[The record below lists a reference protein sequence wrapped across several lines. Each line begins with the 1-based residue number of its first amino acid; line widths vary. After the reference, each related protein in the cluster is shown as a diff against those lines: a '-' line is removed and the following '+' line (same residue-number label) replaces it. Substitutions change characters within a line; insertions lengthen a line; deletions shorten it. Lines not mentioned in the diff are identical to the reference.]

1 MTIRIVGAALL
12 ILGCGSVGFQ
22 MAAAHVREERILRQL
37 LRLLDYMECELQYH
51 LTPLPEL
58 CRQAAEQ
65 EAGVLKGVFLRLAE
79 ELDNQMSPDV
89 GRCMGYVLGRQQNL
103 PPKTKKLLRLMGNSL
118 GKFDLQGQIKGLES
132 LRGECRRELKAL
144 EAGRA
149 SRLREYKTLGLCAG
163 AALAILFI

>member
-1 MTIRIVGAALL
+1 MTIRIVGAVLL

-37 LRLLDYMECELQYH
+37 LRILDYMECELQYH

-65 EAGVLKGVFLRLAE
+65 EAGALKGVFSRLAE

-89 GRCMGYVLGRQQNL
+89 GRCMSYVLGRQQNL
-103 PPKTKKLLRLMGNSL
+103 PPKAKKLLRLMGSSL

-132 LRGECRRELKAL
+132 LRAECRRELKAL

>member
-1 MTIRIVGAALL
+1 MSLKVIGAFVLVMS
-12 ILGCGSVGFQ
+12 CGGVGFQ

-37 LRLLDYMECELQYH
+37 LRILDYMECELQYH

-65 EAGVLKGVFLRLAE
+65 EAGVLRQVFCQLAQ

-89 GRCMGYVLGRQQNL
+89 GRCMNHVLGRLQNL
-103 PPKTKKLLRLMGNSL
+103 PAKTRKVLRLMGASL
-118 GKFDLQGQIKGLES
+118 GRFDLQGQIKGLEN
-132 LRGECRRELKAL
+132 LRTECRRELKNL

>member
-22 MAAAHVREERILRQL
+22 MAAAHMREERILRQL

-79 ELDNQMSPDV
+79 ELDNQMS
-89 GRCMGYVLGRQQNL
+89 
-103 PPKTKKLLRLMGNSL
+103 L
-118 GKFDLQGQIKGLES
+118 GKFDLQGQIRGLEG
-132 LRGECRRELKAL
+132 LRGECRRELKML